1 MRHNMLHA
9 TPSIYYDLLRVSEDS
24 WTQAVTALAEQS
36 QRMSIS
42 DPLRSFPSGVSA
54 SASSNPGIEELLRNV
69 REEKEQVQ
77 HDNEQVQHDKEQVQH
92 DKEQVQREREQLQ
105 QEKEEIQRD
114 REIERVQQELDQLKK
129 GRMDRKESYLIGR
142 LEVHLMRF

>member
-1 MRHNMLHA
+1 MQPQIIMRRNMLHA

-24 WTQAVTALAEQS
+24 WIQAVTALAEQS

-54 SASSNPGIEELLRNV
+54 SASSNPGIEELLRKV
-69 REEKEQVQ
+69 REEK
-77 HDNEQVQHDKEQVQH
+77 EQVQHDKEQVQH
-92 DKEQVQREREQLQ
+92 DKEQVQREMEQLQ

-129 GRMDRKESYLIGR
+129 GRMDRKESYLIG
-142 LEVHLMRF
+142 

>member
-1 MRHNMLHA
+1 MQPQIIMRRNMLHA
-9 TPSIYYDLLRVSEDS
+9 TSSIYYDLLRVSEDS
-24 WTQAVTALAEQS
+24 WIQAVTALAEQS

-54 SASSNPGIEELLRNV
+54 SASSNPGIEELLIKV
-69 REEKEQVQ
+69 REE
-77 HDNEQVQHDKEQVQH
+77 EQVQHDKEQAQH

-142 LEVHLMRF
+142 FEVHLMRF

>member
-1 MRHNMLHA
+1 MQPQIIMRGNMLHA

-24 WTQAVTALAEQS
+24 WIQAVTALAEQS

-54 SASSNPGIEELLRNV
+54 SASSNPGIEELLRKV
-69 REEKEQVQ
+69 REEKEQA
-77 HDNEQVQHDKEQVQH
+77 QH
-92 DKEQVQREREQLQ
+92 DKEQVQREMEQSQ

-114 REIERVQQELDQLKK
+114 REIERVQQELGQLKK